1 MMTQQLRASILSAP
15 LAAIDRRALSQA
27 WYSALNLVR
36 RGSPNAAPL
45 AAAHA
50 TAPSPAAMGNI
61 RNVAVPEF
69 RSAMSSTT
77 RVAPARTSGKRAA
90 GEGGMG
96 VDRRAPRSALARN
109 LERAFLHPRR
119 PPERSTFAVGDG
131 AARVHVVLQQ
141 GKDGRLALVAICAPA
156 QKAAVARALAHARF
170 ALASRG
176 IPLDVEATSGRPSC
190 S

>member
-27 WYSALNLVR
+27 WYSALNLAR
-36 RGSPNAAPL
+36 RGSPNAASP

-50 TAPSPAAMGNI
+50 TTPSPAAMGTI
-61 RNVAVPEF
+61 RGVAVPEF
-69 RSAMSSTT
+69 RSAISSTT

-109 LERAFLHPRR
+109 IERAFLHPRR

-131 AARVHVVLQQ
+131 AARVHVVLQ
-141 GKDGRLALVAICAPA
+141 GKDGRLALVAICTPA

-176 IPLDVEATSGRPSC
+176 IPLDVEATTGRPSC